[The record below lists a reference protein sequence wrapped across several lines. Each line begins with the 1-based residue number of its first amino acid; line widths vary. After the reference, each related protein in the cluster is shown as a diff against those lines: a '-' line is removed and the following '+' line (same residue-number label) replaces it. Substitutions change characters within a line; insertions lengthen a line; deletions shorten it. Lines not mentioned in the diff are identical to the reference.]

1 MNTGGANGK
10 ESTCQHRKH
19 DEMQVRSLSQED
31 ALEERMTTRSSVLA
45 WKIPWTEEP
54 GWLQCK
60 GVAKSQTQLS
70 TYTHTVGSLTSVVF
84 L

>member
-1 MNTGGANGK
+1 MNTGGVNGK
-10 ESTCQHRKH
+10 ESTCQRRKH
-19 DEMQVRSLSQED
+19 DEMQVRSLSRED

-45 WKIPWTEEP
+45 WKIPWTEET
-54 GWLQCK
+54 GGLQCK

-70 TYTHTVGSLTSVVF
+70 THTVGSLTSVVF